1 MPTASTQPTSII
13 IPDTSALIENPEVIA
28 RLVKG
33 PNVLLLPQRVIE
45 ELGAL
50 QHSRM
55 KSDGVKMAAR
65 EVTRRVLE
73 LRAAGLINHGVKD
86 LLKGTRTTE
95 SFRRHPSGGI
105 VAWEPDDDPAGR
117 YGDRSGD
124 NVILATA
131 RAVKEL
137 ITDDE
142 RFAVRV
148 ISEDGNLLL
157 KCDSLGI
164 RGENLRFGKIELSS
178 PKDLYRGHRKVFVDG
193 AVIDAFIESGEPGER
208 AIPVSALGVEL
219 DARALSWNEGVIL
232 TDRDRNSEFVLTRFN
247 PSRSRGVLE
256 DLRFAQYWDRKRM
269 KYMPRPILGFTPGD
283 PLQVLAL
290 EFLLDPSVALV
301 VIDGRAGSGK
311 TRLTIAAA
319 LYLTCGQ
326 PTAARIRRSQPD
338 ENESRFHN
346 GLLLLRP
353 EYSSS
358 SFETGYLP
366 GDLGDKIG
374 PWLAPALQAI
384 RAIGVL
390 NEHDFL
396 GQLNAQKRL
405 HMTSTALLRG
415 LDIEGCVAM
424 VDELQNGD
432 RHLAKTLMSRF
443 SHTAKVMLTGCIDPV
458 QIDNPYVDWRSNALA
473 RIKHTYRDFGP
484 YVAQIS
490 LEKNYRGP
498 ISTKADEL

>member
-1 MPTASTQPTSII
+1 MHSAASQPVSII
-13 IPDTSALIENPEVIA
+13 IPDTSALIENPEVIT
-28 RLVKG
+28 RLVQG

-50 QHSRM
+50 QHNRG

-65 EVTRRVLE
+65 EVTRRILD
-73 LRAAGLINHGVKD
+73 LRAAGLINHGVRD
-86 LLKGTRTTE
+86 LLNGTRATT

-105 VAWEPDDDPAGR
+105 VAWEPDHAPAGG
-117 YGDRSGD
+117 YDQHSGD

-131 RAVKEL
+131 QSVRSL
-137 ITDDE
+137 IEDE
-142 RFAVRV
+142 SRFAVRV

-178 PKDLYRGHRKVFVDG
+178 PDDLYRGHRRLFVDG
-193 AVIDAFIESGEPGER
+193 AALDAFLASGEPGER
-208 AIPVSALGVEL
+208 AIPVSELGLEL

-232 TDRDRNSEFVLTRFN
+232 VDRDRNSDYLLTRFN
-247 PSRSRGVLE
+247 PSRAGGVLE
-256 DLRFAQYWDRKRM
+256 DLRHAQYWDRKRAR
-269 KYMPRPILGFTPGD
+269 YMPRPILGFTPGD

-290 EFLLDPSVALV
+290 EFLLDPTVALV

-326 PTAARIRRSQPD
+326 PTAARLRRPTD
-338 ENESRFHN
+338 EEPESRFHN

-358 SFETGYLP
+358 SFETGFLP

-396 GQLNAQKRL
+396 GQLNGHKRL

-458 QIDNPYVDWRSNALA
+458 QIDNPYVDWRSNALS